1 MGVVYR
7 AEDLKLGRDVALKF
21 LPEEVTNDPPS
32 VERFQREAETAAAI
46 NHPNIC
52 TVYEVGDSTAS
63 LFWRWSYLKVRR

>member
-32 VERFQREAETAAAI
+32 VERFQREAETVRLRLIIPTFARSTRLGIRRQAFS
-46 NHPNIC
+46 
-52 TVYEVGDSTAS
+52 GDGVT
-63 LFWRWSYLKVRR
+63 